1 MMIIILNKEIIEGGN
16 MIAAWGGSLNLI
28 LYVISMLGLGY
39 YSYLTVLSPNT
50 LVDRY
55 DLGEKSVP
63 IIRIVGSFVLPT
75 FLLGVYVIFREN
87 GPLGLWIFFVFNF
100 LVSLYQVLLSWG
112 SRFNII
118 DPDSKNDV
126 SDDVV
131 GHVFLAIA
139 AILIF
144 RLSDTI
150 YA

>member
-1 MMIIILNKEIIEGGN
+1 MIES
-16 MIAAWGGSLNLI
+16 WGGVLNLV
-28 LYVISMLGLGY
+28 LYAVNMLGLGY
-39 YSYLTVLSPNT
+39 YAFLTVFNPNT
-50 LVDRY
+50 LVTRY
-55 DLGEKSVP
+55 DLGEKAVP

-75 FLLGVYVIFREN
+75 VLLGVYIIFREG

-100 LVSLYQVLLSWG
+100 LVVFCQVLLSWG
-112 SRFNII
+112 TRLKII

-126 SDDVV
+126 SDEVI

>member
-1 MMIIILNKEIIEGGN
+1 

-39 YSYLTVLSPNT
+39 YSFLTVLSPNT

-100 LVSLYQVLLSWG
+100 LVSLFQVLLSWG
-112 SRFNII
+112 TRLKII
-118 DPDSKNDV
+118 DPDSKTDV
-126 SDDVV
+126 GDEVV

-144 RLSDTI
+144 RLSDT
-150 YA
+150 

>member
-1 MMIIILNKEIIEGGN
+1 M
-16 MIAAWGGSLNLI
+16 
-28 LYVISMLGLGY
+28 
-39 YSYLTVLSPNT
+39 
-50 LVDRY
+50 
-55 DLGEKSVP
+55 
-63 IIRIVGSFVLPT
+63 
-75 FLLGVYVIFREN
+75 
-87 GPLGLWIFFVFNF
+87 FNF

-112 SRFNII
+112 SRLNII

>member
-1 MMIIILNKEIIEGGN
+1 

-39 YSYLTVLSPNT
+39 YSFLTVLSPNT

-87 GPLGLWIFFVFNF
+87 
-100 LVSLYQVLLSWG
+100 
-112 SRFNII
+112 
-118 DPDSKNDV
+118 
-126 SDDVV
+126 
-131 GHVFLAIA
+131 
-139 AILIF
+139 
-144 RLSDTI
+144 
-150 YA
+150 

>member
-1 MMIIILNKEIIEGGN
+1 
-16 MIAAWGGSLNLI
+16 MIAAEWGGSLNLI
-28 LYVISMLGLGY
+28 LYIISMLGLGY
-39 YSYLTVLSPNT
+39 YAFLTVFTPNT

-55 DLGEKSVP
+55 DLGEKAIPVVRL
-63 IIRIVGSFVLPT
+63 IGSFVVPT

-112 SRFNII
+112 SRLNII

>member
-1 MMIIILNKEIIEGGN
+1 MGGN

-39 YSYLTVLSPNT
+39 YAYLTVFTPNT

-55 DLGEKSVP
+55 DLGEKAIPVVRL
-63 IIRIVGSFVLPT
+63 IGSFVVPT

-100 LVSLYQVLLSWG
+100 LVSLFQVLLSWG
-112 SRFNII
+112 TRLKII
-118 DPDSKNDV
+118 DPDSKTDV
-126 SDDVV
+126 GDEVV

>member
-1 MMIIILNKEIIEGGN
+1 MV
-16 MIAAWGGSLNLI
+16 AAWSGSLNLI
-28 LYVISMLGLGY
+28 LYIISMLGLGY
-39 YSYLTVLSPNT
+39 YTVLTVFSPNK

-75 FLLGVYVIFREN
+75 LIIGVWIIFREN
-87 GPLGLWIFFVFNF
+87 GPLGCWIFFVFNF
-100 LVSLYQVLLSWG
+100 LVSLCQVLLSWG
-112 SRFNII
+112 TRLKII
-118 DPDSKNDV
+118 DPDSKTDV
-126 SDDVV
+126 GDEVV
-131 GHVFLAIA
+131 GHVFVAIA

>member
-1 MMIIILNKEIIEGGN
+1 

-28 LYVISMLGLGY
+28 LFVVSMLGLGY
-39 YSYLTVLSPNT
+39 YTVLTVSSPNT

-75 FLLGVYVIFREN
+75 LIIGVWIIFREN
-87 GPLGLWIFFVFNF
+87 GPLGCWIFFVFNF
-100 LVSLYQVLLSWG
+100 LVSLCQVLLSWG
-112 SRFNII
+112 TRLKII
-118 DPDSKNDV
+118 DPDSKTDV
-126 SDDVV
+126 GDEVV

>member
-1 MMIIILNKEIIEGGN
+1 

-28 LYVISMLGLGY
+28 LFVVSMLGLGY
-39 YSYLTVLSPNT
+39 YTVLTVFSPNT

-75 FLLGVYVIFREN
+75 LIIGVWIIFREN
-87 GPLGLWIFFVFNF
+87 GPLGCWNFFVFNF
-100 LVSLYQVLLSWG
+100 LVSLCQVLLSWG
-112 SRFNII
+112 SRLNII